1 MAVMGVAK
9 FERFFR
15 AAGGLHVDKND
26 LKRYNDF
33 VHQKLYDLLIMA
45 QATARANDRGIIMPF
60 DLPVTQGLQQS
71 IHRFAKLD
79 VEIEVEP
86 ILQHLATL
94 PPLDLLVDDETQAQL
109 PLVAGGL
116 SVALAEAFKIIDPK
130 SDHPA
135 AMLWERAFQIFHLL
149 M

>member
-15 AAGGLHVDKND
+15 AAARLHVDKND

-71 IHRFAKLD
+71 IHRFEKLD

-94 PPLDLLVDDETQAQL
+94 PLWTCWSTTRPR
-109 PLVAGGL
+109 L
-116 SVALAEAFKIIDPK
+116 SCLWW
-130 SDHPA
+130 PA
-135 AMLWERAFQIFHLL
+135 ASAWRWPRPSRLSTQTQTTPPPLCGKERSRSSIS
-149 M
+149 